1 MGDSPGKTANSL
13 FHDLQCAKENLEDA
27 LKRGDA
33 RAIETLRVQYDVL
46 QQRWRSGAQAQIE
59 QIRKTATAPAPPA
72 SLNAQLYPFPPAS
85 IMSGLGVCLSG
96 GGSRAAS
103 ASMGE
108 LRGLRSLG
116 LLDQVSALS
125 TVSGGSWAGVTFTY
139 LPSDISDDEFLG
151 GVVPNPGDLTWEH
164 HSGENPVQALDT
176 LSDYALGSLCTRI
189 GLVEFLAEA
198 ADLFA
203 NIATRRMCSG
213 VERWAR

>member
-1 MGDSPGKTANSL
+1 MNGRFAGQVGQRPL
-13 FHDLQCAKENLEDA
+13 HDLQWAKEDLEDA

-33 RAIETLRVQYDVL
+33 RAIETLRIRYDVL
-46 QQRWRSGAQAQIE
+46 QRRWRSGAQAQIE

-72 SLNAQLYPFPPAS
+72 SLSAQLYPFPPAS
-85 IMSGLGVCLSG
+85 IMSGVGVCLSG

-151 GVVPNPGDLTWEH
+151 GVVPNPGDLTW
-164 HSGENPVQALDT
+164 
-176 LSDYALGSLCTRI
+176 
-189 GLVEFLAEA
+189 
-198 ADLFA
+198 
-203 NIATRRMCSG
+203 
-213 VERWAR
+213 